1 MKSMSPT
8 EWTMLKDQCELFLE
22 SGFLPKAVSTLPK
35 ALFVATK
42 GRELGLDLMASFHA
56 LNVIQGKVTLSAEA
70 LLSLVLK
77 NCPGAT
83 VDFIEISDTACEI
96 VASRKQGGPRN
107 KFRFS
112 SEDAK
117 KAGLWGRPGPW
128 KMFPRAMLRS
138 RCVSELCRS
147 MFPDCI
153 SNCYTPD
160 EIGGVDS
167 TISYEIPQHIA
178 KEQAEIPTPEQPIEA
193 SVPAVAQRAKN
204 PFDKHDA
211 NQLKVLRDM
220 LIKKGVDLEDVDQ
233 ISKLMHGRF
242 SVDID
247 KVLTEWYSSV
257 LSDEE
262 AAETTEEKA

>member
-1 MKSMSPT
+1 MKSMSPS

-70 LLSLVLK
+70 LLSLVLR
-77 NCPGAT
+77 NCPGAS
-83 VDFIEISDTACEI
+83 VDFIEISETACEI

-138 RCVSELCRS
+138 RCVSEMARS
-147 MFPDCI
+147 MFPDAI
-153 SNCYTPD
+153 AGCYTPD
-160 EIGGVDS
+160 EMGDVDS
-167 TISYEIPQHIA
+167 TISSEIPQHITQ
-178 KEQAEIPTPEQPIEA
+178 EQAEIPTPLEPFTP
-193 SVPAVAQRAKN
+193 VPPPVTKA
-204 PFDKHDA
+204 PYDKHDA
-211 NQLKVLRDM
+211 SQKKLLKDM
-220 LIKKGVDLEDVDQ
+220 LVKKGVDLEDIDQ
-233 ISKLMHGRF
+233 ISELMHGKF
-242 SVDID
+242 SVDLD
-247 KVLTEWYSSV
+247 KVLSDWYSKV
-257 LSDEE
+257 LSDNEDIK
-262 AAETTEEKA
+262 TTEEKK